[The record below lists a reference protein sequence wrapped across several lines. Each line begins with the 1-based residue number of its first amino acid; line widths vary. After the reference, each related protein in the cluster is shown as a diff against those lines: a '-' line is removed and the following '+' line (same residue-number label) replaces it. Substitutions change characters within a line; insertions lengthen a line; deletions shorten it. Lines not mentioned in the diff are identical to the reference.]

1 MEIRADQLPKH
12 LNGTLKFSY
21 LLAGDEPLLIME
33 AADQI
38 RAAARAQGFNE
49 RCIFDVNN
57 QLDWDDVRY
66 QAQAMGLF
74 AQQKIIELRLN
85 SGKLDADGVKLLE
98 AWAENPP
105 EGIVLLV
112 VCPEWKKDFE
122 RAAWVRAINQHGA
135 QIVFW
140 PLKREEL
147 PAWLVKRAQNAG
159 LRLHQDAA
167 LALADRV
174 EGNLLAAKQELD
186 ALSLISAQRELT
198 GQASNKQIE
207 LKDIE
212 DDVSDG
218 ARFNA
223 ASVADAAL
231 LGDAERVVRVL
242 RSLQAEGEE
251 AFMILSVLIRQIE
264 LTYELSIAQDEGG
277 KSAVARLYP
286 MRGVWP
292 ARQKFYERAL
302 ARSNTHHW
310 AKRLAES
317 AETDQTVKGRRY
329 GDAWLSI
336 ERLALRVALPGH
348 QAARF
353 E

>member
-1 MEIRADQLPKH
+1 MELRADQLSKH
-12 LNGTLKFSY
+12 LSGTLKFSY
-21 LLAGDEPLLIME
+21 LLAGDEPLLLME

-38 RAAARAQGFNE
+38 RAAARAQGFVE
-49 RCIFDVNN
+49 RHVFDVNN

-74 AQQKIIELRLN
+74 AQQKLIELRLAG
-85 SGKLDADGVKLLE
+85 GKIDADGTKLLE

-105 EGIVLLV
+105 DGIVLLV
-112 VCPEWKKDFE
+112 ICPEWKKDLE
-122 RAAWVRAINQHGA
+122 RAAWVRAVNENGA
-135 QIVFW
+135 QIVYW

-147 PAWLVKRAQNAG
+147 PAWLVKRAQTAG

-186 ALSLISAQRELT
+186 ALTLMLMQRSAVSQT
-198 GQASNKQIE
+198 QVNQIE

-251 AFMILSVLIRQIE
+251 AFMILSTLVRQIE
-264 LTYELSIAQDEGG
+264 LTYELSTAQDEGG
-277 KSAVARLYP
+277 KSALSRLYP

-302 ARSNTHHW
+302 ARSNTQHW

-317 AETDQTVKGRRY
+317 AVTDQTVKGRRF

-336 ERLALRVALPGH
+336 ERLALRVALPSH
-348 QAARF
+348 LAARF